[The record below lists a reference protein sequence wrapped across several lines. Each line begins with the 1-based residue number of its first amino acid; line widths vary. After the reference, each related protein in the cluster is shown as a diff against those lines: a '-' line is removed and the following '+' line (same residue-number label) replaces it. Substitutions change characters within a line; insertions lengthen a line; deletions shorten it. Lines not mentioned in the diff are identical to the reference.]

1 MERQGADLRCFFYLR
16 EEEAKCQYLEG
27 EGKGRMINRGS
38 RFDVDR
44 DDLVWKN
51 TKTKKGAE
59 SIL

>member
-1 MERQGADLRCFFYLR
+1 
-16 EEEAKCQYLEG
+16 
-27 EGKGRMINRGS
+27 MINRGS
-38 RFDVDR
+38 RLDGDR